1 MTVLDYSATTPVILL
16 TYLHV
21 LDYKV
26 DAATPLQDGDYTI
39 SCQLQNNQSNVAEG
53 EFKKI
58 GVPQGILIPSTLHT

>member
-1 MTVLDYSATTPVILL
+1 MIVLDYSTTTPII
-16 TYLHV
+16 HV

-26 DAATPLQDGDYTI
+26 DAATQLQDGDHTI

-58 GVPQGILIPSTLHT
+58 GVPQGILMSLTLHT